1 VRRIRGRAEEEMSD
15 RPGDKNDK
23 SNDKVEKEELD
34 KRAQNAI
41 EEARMVLPGIQALFG
56 FQLVA
61 VFNQRFPQIPAGQ
74 QLLHYASLLLIAIAI
89 GLIMAPA
96 AYHRIVEQHSVSR
109 FFIQLASAM
118 IAISMLPLLTAI
130 SFEVYILGHLVLDN
144 DETSFWIAIAVA
156 AFLATLWYVMPFAMR
171 IIVRRGREQTH

>member
-1 VRRIRGRAEEEMSD
+1 MSQDEEKKQKPNEQ
-15 RPGDKNDK
+15 
-23 SNDKVEKEELD
+23 VEKEELD

-56 FQLVA
+56 FQLIA

-74 QLLHYASLLLIAIAI
+74 QLLHYTALILVAVAI

-109 FFIQLASAM
+109 FFIQLTSIM
-118 IAISMLPLLTAI
+118 IATSMLPLL
-130 SFEVYILGHLVLDN
+130 S
-144 DETSFWIAIAVA
+144 S
-156 AFLATLWYVMPFAMR
+156 AMS
-171 IIVRRGREQTH
+171 THW

>member
-1 VRRIRGRAEEEMSD
+1 MSD
-15 RPGDKNDK
+15 KTGDKNDK
-23 SNDKVEKEELD
+23 SKEKVEKGELD

-74 QLLHYASLLLIAIAI
+74 QVLHYASLLLIAVAI

-96 AYHRIVEQHSVSR
+96 AYHRIAEEHSVSR
-109 FFIQLASAM
+109 FFVQLTSVM
-118 IAISMLPLLTAI
+118 IATSMLPLLTAI

-144 DETSFWIAIAVA
+144 DEASLWIAIAVA
-156 AFLATLWYVMPFAMR
+156 AFLAVLWYVMPFAAR
-171 IIVRRGREQTH
+171 TIVRQRRQSR

>member
-1 VRRIRGRAEEEMSD
+1 MTDKG
-15 RPGDKNDK
+15 GDKDK
-23 SNDKVEKEELD
+23 SKPEVEKEELD

-56 FQLVA
+56 FQLIA
-61 VFNQRFPQIPAGQ
+61 VFNQRFTQIPIQ
-74 QLLHYASLLLIAIAI
+74 QQMLHYVALLLVGAAI

-109 FFIQLASAM
+109 FFIQLTSAM

-130 SFEVYILGHLVLDN
+130 SFEIYILGHLVLDN
-144 DETSFWIAIAVA
+144 DQASFWIALAVA
-156 AFLATLWYVMPFAMR
+156 AFLVTLWYVFPFIAR
-171 IIVRRGREQTH
+171 LSLSRRRATK

>member
-1 VRRIRGRAEEEMSD
+1 MSK
-15 RPGDKNDK
+15 GGQ
-23 SNDKVEKEELD
+23 KEESEGDTEQQALEH
-34 KRAQNAI
+34 RAQQTI
-41 EEARMVLPGIQALFG
+41 EEARMVLPRIQACFG

-61 VFNQRFPQIPAGQ
+61 VLNQRFPQIPAGQ

-109 FFIQLASAM
+109 FFIQLASVM

-130 SFEVYILGHLVLDN
+130 SFEIFILGHLVLDN
-144 DETSFWIAIAVA
+144 DQASFWIAVA
-156 AFLATLWYVMPFAMR
+156 TAALLATLWYVFPFIAR
-171 IIVRRGREQTH
+171 VIIAHHRAQN

>member
-1 VRRIRGRAEEEMSD
+1 VRVKEKMSEKGENK
-15 RPGDKNDK
+15 PAK
-23 SNDKVEKEELD
+23 SHVDVEKEELD

-61 VFNQRFPQIPAGQ
+61 IFNQRFPQIPVQ
-74 QLLHYASLLLIAIAI
+74 QQMLHYAALLLIAIAI

-109 FFIQLASAM
+109 FFIQLASFM

-130 SFEVYILGHLVLDN
+130 SFEIYILGHLVLDN
-144 DETSFWIAIAVA
+144 DQASFWIASAVA
-156 AFLATLWYVMPFAMR
+156 AFLATLWYVFPFTARMMVQR
-171 IIVRRGREQTH
+171 QRGGEQ